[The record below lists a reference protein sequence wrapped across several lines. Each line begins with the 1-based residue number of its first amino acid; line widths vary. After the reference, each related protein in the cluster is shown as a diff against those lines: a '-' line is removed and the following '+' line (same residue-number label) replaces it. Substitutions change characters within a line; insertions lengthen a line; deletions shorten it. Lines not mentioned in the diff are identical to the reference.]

1 MVIDLDG
8 VFVNKFCRTHNTLVG
23 RPLFYIADY
32 KTDKTVAFG
41 LHAVHDF
48 FAVYRYAVFIQM
60 HAKRIGMQSMMARF
74 RSRNQQFGR
83 HTADT
88 RTSCSEY
95 IVFNQ
100 VNIVCLKSGIA
111 KCAHTGCT
119 ATQYYHICLN
129 LFHILSLLSISKPIL
144 PSGYPFS
151 DGLNFTNYQN
161 LKINSQYLNIDLKQ

>member
-8 VFVNKFCRTHNTLVG
+8 VFINKFCRTHNTLVG

-74 RSRNQQFGR
+74 CCGNQEFRR
-83 HTADT
+83 HTAHA
-88 RTSCSEY
+88 RAGRAEH
-95 IVFNQ
+95 IIFNQ
-100 VNIVCLKSGIA
+100 VNIVCMKSGIA